1 MSQLV
6 EHEKRK
12 LTILKK
18 AMDVFYSEGYA
29 NTTFQKI
36 SDRCGISRPILYL
49 YFPNKKAIFRGGIML
64 IIHDIETRFRA
75 TMADPLLSSGAKLL
89 ILSTILVDRFMEE
102 RSLFT
107 VLLEYFT
114 LLRAK
119 GVNPRTKVLH
129 MTAGARKVYTT
140 LIREGI
146 KRGDLKPCEP
156 NQIYQAIFSLFEAA
170 TLRLA
175 ILGEENVD
183 DIKIAISLVVHAIEA
198 PQPPP
203 SGSTSAA

>member
-1 MSQLV
+1 
-6 EHEKRK
+6 
-12 LTILKK
+12 
-18 AMDVFYSEGYA
+18 MDVFYAEGYA

-64 IIHDIETRFRA
+64 ILHDIETRFRDA
-75 TMADPLLSSGAKLL
+75 MADPAMKSGAKLVA
-89 ILSTILVDRFMEE
+89 LSNILVDRFMEE

-107 VLLEYFT
+107 VLLEYFQI
-114 LLRAK
+114 LRSK

-129 MTAGARKVYTT
+129 MTAGARKVYTS

-146 KRGDLKPCEP
+146 KRGDLIACDPHL
-156 NQIYQAIFSLFEAA
+156 IYQAIFSLFEAA

-183 DIKIAISLVVHAIEA
+183 DIKAAITLVIHAIEA
-198 PQPPP
+198 PQRP

>member
-1 MSQLV
+1 MSQQV

-12 LTILKK
+12 MTILKK
-18 AMDVFYSEGYA
+18 AMDVFYAEGYA

-49 YFPNKKAIFRGGIML
+49 YFPNKKAIFRGCIML
-64 IIHDIETRFRA
+64 IIQDIEQRFRA
-75 TMADPLLSSGAKLL
+75 AMADAERPTGAKLVA
-89 ILSTILVDRFMEE
+89 LSNILVDRFMEE
-102 RSLFT
+102 RNLFS
-107 VLLEYFT
+107 VLLEYFNI
-114 LLRAK
+114 LRAR
-119 GVNPRTKVLH
+119 GINPRTKVLH
-129 MTAGARKVYTT
+129 MTAGARKVYTA

-146 KRGDLKPCEP
+146 KRGDLKPCDP
-156 NQIYQAIFSLFEAA
+156 RLIYQVIFSLFEAA

-183 DIKIAISLVVHAIEA
+183 DIKAAISLVVHAIEM
-198 PQPPP
+198 PQTP

>member
-1 MSQLV
+1 MSQQV

-12 LTILKK
+12 KTILKK
-18 AMDVFYSEGYA
+18 AMDVFYAEGYA

-64 IIHDIETRFRA
+64 ILREVEARFKV
-75 TMADPLLSSGAKLL
+75 TIADSSLKSGQKLL
-89 ILSTILVDRFMEE
+89 AISTVLVDRFMEE
-102 RSLFT
+102 RGLFN
-107 VLLEYFT
+107 VLLEYFGIM
-114 LLRAK
+114 RAK
-119 GVNPRTKVLH
+119 GQIPRTKVLH
-129 MTAGARKVYTT
+129 MTAGARHLYTQ

-146 KRGDLKPCEP
+146 KRGELRECDPR
-156 NQIYQAIFSLFEAA
+156 QIYQALFSLFEAA

-183 DIKIAISLVVHAIEA
+183 DVKVAISLVVHALEK
-198 PQPPP
+198 P
-203 SGSTSAA
+203 

>member
-12 LTILKK
+12 LTILQK

-75 TMADPLLSSGAKLL
+75 TMADPALSSGAKLL

-102 RSLFT
+102 RSLFN

-114 LLRAK
+114 LLRSK

-129 MTAGARKVYTT
+129 MTAGARKVYTA
-140 LIREGI
+140 LIREGV
-146 KRGDLKPCEP
+146 KRGELKPCDP
-156 NQIYQAIFSLFEAA
+156 SQIYQAIFSLFEAA

-183 DIKIAISLVVHAIEA
+183 DIKTAISLVVHAIEM

-203 SGSTSAA
+203 IGSTSAA

>member
-1 MSQLV
+1 MSQQV

-12 LTILKK
+12 RTILKK
-18 AMDVFYSEGYA
+18 AMEAFYAEGYA

-64 IIHDIETRFRA
+64 ILQEIEARFKTA
-75 TMADPLLSSGAKLL
+75 IAEPDQNTGQKLL
-89 ILSTILVDRFMEE
+89 AISHILVDRFMEE
-102 RSLFT
+102 RNLFT
-107 VLLEYFT
+107 VLLEYFSI
-114 LLRAK
+114 LRIK
-119 GVNPRTKVLH
+119 GITPRTKVLH
-129 MTAGARKVYTT
+129 MTAGARKVYTQ

-146 KRGDLKPCEP
+146 RRGDLRECDPH
-156 NQIYQAIFSLFEAA
+156 QIYQALFSLFEAA

-183 DIKIAISLVVHAIEA
+183 DIKVAISLVVHALEK
-198 PQPPP
+198 PQPAT
-203 SGSTSAA
+203 GSTSAA